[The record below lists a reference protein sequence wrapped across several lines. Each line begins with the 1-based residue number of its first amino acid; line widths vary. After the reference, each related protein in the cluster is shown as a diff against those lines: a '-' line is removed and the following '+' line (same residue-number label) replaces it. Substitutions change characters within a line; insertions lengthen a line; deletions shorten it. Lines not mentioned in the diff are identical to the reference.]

1 MNIERNATMKF
12 QPVSVGLGAIL
23 MVAAL
28 AVHAEPAAA
37 NTANQGACALLK
49 AEDVTALLGS
59 TPAAK
64 PKKDVCTWTVSG
76 SPKKLVIAKYPE
88 TGMLAEM
95 GYSTAQKSAAKG
107 GTVVNVQGVGER
119 AFARLN
125 QSGVLL
131 VTIKQGK
138 LLQILYSPGAAGADK
153 DLEALKPVAAKA
165 ITAF

>member
-1 MNIERNATMKF
+1 MKF
-12 QPVSVGLGAIL
+12 QPVAIGPIGLGAIL

-28 AVHAEPAAA
+28 AVHAAEPAAA
-37 NTANQGACALLK
+37 KAANPGACALLK
-49 AEDVTALLGS
+49 PDDLTALLGS
-59 TPAAK
+59 APAAN

-76 SPKKLVIAKYPE
+76 SPKKLVVAKYPE
-88 TGMLAEM
+88 TGMLADM

-138 LLQILYSPGAAGADK
+138 LLQVLYSPGAAGTDK
-153 DLEALKPVAAKA
+153 DLDALKPVAAKA
-165 ITAF
+165 IAAF

>member
-1 MNIERNATMKF
+1 MKF
-12 QPVSVGLGAIL
+12 QPVSLGLGAIL

-37 NTANQGACALLK
+37 NTANPGACALLTPD
-49 AEDVTALLGS
+49 DVTALLGS
-59 TPAAK
+59 APAAK

-107 GTVVNVQGVGER
+107 GTVVNVQGVGDR

-138 LLQILYSPGAAGADK
+138 LLQVLYSPGAAGTDK

-165 ITAF
+165 IAAF

>member
-28 AVHAEPAAA
+28 AVHAEPAAP
-37 NTANQGACALLK
+37 THGACALLK
-49 AEDVTALLGS
+49 PEDVTALLGS
-59 TPAAK
+59 TPVAK
-64 PKKDVCTWTVSG
+64 SKNDTCTWTVSG
-76 SPKKLVIAKYPE
+76 SPNKLIIAKYPE
-88 TGMLAEM
+88 TGMLADM

-138 LLQILYSPGAAGADK
+138 LLQVLYSPGAAGTDK
-153 DLEALKPVAAKA
+153 DLDALKPVAAKA
-165 ITAF
+165 IDAF